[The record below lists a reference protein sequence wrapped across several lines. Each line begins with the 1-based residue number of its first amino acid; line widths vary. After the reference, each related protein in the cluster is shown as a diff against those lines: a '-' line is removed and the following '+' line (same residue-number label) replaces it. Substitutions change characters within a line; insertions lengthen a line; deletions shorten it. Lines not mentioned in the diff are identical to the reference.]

1 MLRSRSTAVQSE
13 RTRRRS
19 PGARQLDRPPKNSN
33 FSVNVVLRASGCE
46 MIAKV
51 RRGALSSVRLLI
63 NPHQLC
69 DEAAPARGRFRRVA
83 RRRFSDEP
91 GRPCECLTSMG
102 IRAGHFVGGLRRE
115 TSS

>member
-51 RRGALSSVRLLI
+51 RRGALSSVRVLI
-63 NPHQLC
+63 NPLQLC
-69 DEAAPARGRFRRVA
+69 DEAARPEGGSAALPAGG
-83 RRRFSDEP
+83 S
-91 GRPCECLTSMG
+91 LMSL
-102 IRAGHFVGGLRRE
+102 GGLANA
-115 TSS
+115 